1 MSVCSPEICILHDTS
16 STKTSATASLASLVL
31 SLRCPQS
38 SPQQTLTFP
47 YCSST
52 DSPQY
57 SSHPTYVLPSQPS
70 HLVVSTHP
78 MITRAKSSIYKQ
90 KTYLTV
96 TQDLEPINVKVVLV
110 DPRWHQAMKEEFQA
124 L

>member
-1 MSVCSPEICILHDTS
+1 MTSPYS
-16 STKTSATASLASLVL
+16 
-31 SLRCPQS
+31 
-38 SPQQTLTFP
+38 
-47 YCSST
+47 SST
-52 DSPQY
+52 DPPQY

-96 TQDLEPINVKVVLV
+96 TQDLEPINVKVALV